1 MYNHKDTDTPTP
13 LMCVRREHSA
23 HLPSPRRHSNDCLP
37 GNELPTTRRRHS
49 NDRLQGNELPTTRHH
64 HGNNHHQGNELPTT
78 CRPLP
83 TMCRSHSND
92 CLQGNELPTTRHHHG
107 NDHQQGNELPTT
119 TNLDDMIDALDHDIS
134 RNIVHRASSGDTT
147 STDSR
152 NSPLSLQLLS

>member
-23 HLPSPRRHSNDCLP
+23 HLPSPRRHSNDCLQ

-49 NDRLQGNELPTTRHH
+49 NDR
-64 HGNNHHQGNELPTT
+64 
-78 CRPLP
+78 
-83 TMCRSHSND
+83 
-92 CLQGNELPTTRHHHG
+92 LQGNELPTTRHHHG